1 MLLQNENL
9 PVNGYA
15 LHDSQNFVSFNL
27 ITLELFIKLILI
39 NYYIMTFSLN
49 CILPETL
56 KQDHVSHQQTV
67 TGLSLVSTNHHAKL
81 CDHCRFSENNR
92 VQENSDINPFTAPA
106 CKISGLKDALTCV
119 QMVCIFSG
127 TVTLTFSAVCFDES
141 PFTYQCEKE

>member
-49 CILPETL
+49 CIMPDTL
-56 KQDHVSHQQTV
+56 K
-67 TGLSLVSTNHHAKL
+67 
-81 CDHCRFSENNR
+81 
-92 VQENSDINPFTAPA
+92 
-106 CKISGLKDALTCV
+106 
-119 QMVCIFSG
+119 
-127 TVTLTFSAVCFDES
+127 
-141 PFTYQCEKE
+141 